1 MAIRP
6 PQINMPPGMT
16 ASAPQNSIKYYVL
29 ARSQQDFLVWV
40 KGLDGKVKL
49 QDCNYI
55 GTIAGMQGLCFA
67 SPEVELVA
75 LPKYFEG
82 KGDEF
87 FQEAAR
93 LISKYCLDK
102 RVHDCTR
109 GGI

>member
-1 MAIRP
+1 
-6 PQINMPPGMT
+6 MT

-40 KGLDGKVKL
+40 KGLGGKVKL

-75 LPKYFEG
+75 LSGYFEG
-82 KGDEF
+82 KGEEF
-87 FQEAAR
+87 LQEACR
-93 LISKYCLDK
+93 MISRYCLDK
-102 RVHDCTR
+102 RLHDCKR
-109 GGI
+109 GAI